1 MSLKLDDSNESDS
14 KTRQVKNG
22 EKDSRMCEQP
32 KKVKKKK
39 KKAQPVQQWKEIQ
52 GRESKV
58 SKDQS

>member
-14 KTRQVKNG
+14 KTKQVKNG
-22 EKDSRMCEQP
+22 EKESRMCEQP

-39 KKAQPVQQWKEIQ
+39 KKLQ
-52 GRESKV
+52 GRKSKV

>member
-14 KTRQVKNG
+14 KTIQVKNG
-22 EKDSRMCEQP
+22 EKESRMCEQP

-39 KKAQPVQQWKEIQ
+39 KFQ
-52 GRESKV
+52 GRKSKV